1 VELESQ
7 REALRRRGLGLAA
20 LSYDSVAILKDFAAR
35 KKIAFPLLSDPE
47 SAVIRAFGILNEA
60 DYPPGQMAHG
70 VPYPGTF
77 VIDTQGIVRSRFFEK
92 TYVERRTAASILTLS
107 GETSPASANET
118 STPTFALSTS
128 SSSTEAAPGQRVT
141 LVLDFAMKPTMH
153 AYAPGAQ
160 GYRPLRLR
168 LDAQP
173 LLTIHETA
181 FPASRPYH
189 FAPLHETVPIF
200 EGRFRI
206 TQDVTLASGRDFT
219 ELLKT
224 SDPALAVTGTL
235 EYQVCSD
242 RVCYPPA
249 ALLVHWTIRVL
260 PLDRERSP
268 EAIQHK
274 AATLARSVPRHG
286 IGARRDLPLRPR
298 RYRAGGCRGPER
310 MGGVH
315 RVAGEARTAAALGVD
330 PVDTEADATRVSDRG
345 LI

>member
-1 VELESQ
+1 MELESQ

-20 LSYDSVAILKDFAAR
+20 LSYDSIAILKDFATR
-35 KKIAFPLLSDPE
+35 KKVGFPLLSDPE
-47 SAVIRAFGILNEA
+47 SKVIRAFGILNEA
-60 DYPPGQMAHG
+60 DYPPGQLAHG

-77 VIDTQGIVRSRFFEK
+77 VIDAQTIVRSRFFEK
-92 TYVERRTAASILTLS
+92 TYVERWTAASFLTLA
-107 GETSPASANET
+107 GETPLASANET
-118 STPTFALSTS
+118 STPAFTLRTS
-128 SSSTEAAPGQRVT
+128 SSSSAVVPGQRVT

-153 AYAPGAQ
+153 AYAPGIQ

-173 LLTIHETA
+173 LLTVHETA
-181 FPASRPYH
+181 FPASRPYR
-189 FAPLHETVPIF
+189 FAPLDETVPIF

-224 SDPALAVTGTL
+224 SAPTLAVTGML

-242 RVCYPPA
+242 TICYAPA
-249 ALLVHWTIRVL
+249 TLPVHWTIKVL

-274 AATLARSVPRHG
+274 AAKP
-286 IGARRDLPLRPR
+286 
-298 RYRAGGCRGPER
+298 
-310 MGGVH
+310 
-315 RVAGEARTAAALGVD
+315 
-330 PVDTEADATRVSDRG
+330 
-345 LI
+345 